1 MVSLG
6 KEAECIRILN
16 LPMTNCCYFILAIF
30 NYVKTRI
37 ELLQELRQL
46 RLNIVLSKNEF
57 LRESDAGRKL
67 EWTLIPI

>member
-6 KEAECIRILN
+6 KEAECIRIPN